1 MELSRIKEADGDIAS
16 AATILQELQ
25 VTNVA
30 VSAYALIQCTLCLC
44 CYELFIWC
52 HVLLYIYVYI
62 CAIGGDIW
70 LNGEGGEG
78 SVHSGADEAGVGQE
92 GLHPHT
98 DYQQED

>member
-52 HVLLYIYVYI
+52 HVLLYIYVYVFM
-62 CAIGGDIW
+62 CNRWRHLAQW
-70 LNGEGGEG
+70 RRRRRF
-78 SVHSGADEAGVGQE
+78 SSFWSR
-92 GLHPHT
+92 
-98 DYQQED
+98 